1 MTDPKSPPPPP
12 TERLPRVDLRAL
24 DAGADPEQ
32 ADRVVRAV
40 IARLPGRPRAAA
52 SVWDD
57 VAAWLRPGLVAAA
70 SVAAIALA
78 AAAAVARRES
88 PERTAAA
95 TAPATPEARVA
106 EWAESGRVP
115 SARELLAT
123 FQGYAP

>member
-1 MTDPKSPPPPP
+1 MTDPKNPPPPP
-12 TERLPRVDLRAL
+12 TERLPRVDLRVL
-24 DAGADPEQ
+24 DAGADPAQ

-40 IARLPGRPRAAA
+40 IARLPAPRRAAA

-78 AAAAVARRES
+78 AAAAVARREP
-88 PERTAAA
+88 PERTAA
-95 TAPATPEARVA
+95 APATPEARVA
-106 EWAESGRVP
+106 EWAESERVP